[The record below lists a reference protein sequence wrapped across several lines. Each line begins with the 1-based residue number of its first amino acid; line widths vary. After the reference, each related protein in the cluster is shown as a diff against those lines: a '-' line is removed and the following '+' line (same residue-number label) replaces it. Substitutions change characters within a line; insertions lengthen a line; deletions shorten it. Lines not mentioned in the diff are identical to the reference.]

1 MSAITDLASSSRE
14 TPSVKNPWSFWI
26 VLFAAILIYAS
37 VGGCGRR
44 ASPQSVDALK
54 AVDEYE
60 AALESVFSHDSNFEQ
75 YAKDLGVNDK
85 YQKAQDS
92 LNIVRLKNPRFH
104 KPLSDLLSDATFL
117 HLACG
122 EAGPKSATCSDAKSR
137 YHTQHDLLAVK
148 LSNSK

>member
-1 MSAITDLASSSRE
+1 M
-14 TPSVKNPWSFWI
+14 
-26 VLFAAILIYAS
+26 
-37 VGGCGRR
+37 
-44 ASPQSVDALK
+44 
-54 AVDEYE
+54 DEYE

-92 LNIVRLKNPRFH
+92 LNTVRLKNPRFH

-122 EAGPKSATCSDAKSR
+122 EAGTKSATCSDAKSK

-148 LSNSK
+148 LSKAQ